1 MLWEVL
7 PHALEVEDEDGL
19 VCIQAALNDPA
30 HANMLVHEMQIIKQM
45 SRACM
50 SECNKAGEVS
60 VQAVR
65 ARLRAEGSALAE
77 TAAFLPLLQF
87 VLEQGGVGMNAFV
100 DPLVDF
106 HHLFVNPRVRRLRES
121 HFRVVCG
128 VPQPRLR
135 LALLKAAYGC
145 PVSAIRDGWIDY
157 FGQNAI
163 IRLTS
168 KRVDVLLLADEMSS
182 RFHKDFADA
191 GAWSSLGS
199 QRPLHVFDIELGRIL
214 LGREGYLCTC
224 EEVRI
229 AATNFDHTVRAEAP
243 AALAALLP
251 PPLPDLEHS
260 KSASTSRTSLQPKIV
275 RYGGDAVAITE
286 NGPESCAVV
295 ASYVA
300 WDHGVQDEAVLLQV
314 AKSRVLISLSLLG
327 MHATLPLAEDIHVHV
342 ADRVPTLRARR
353 SFAERSIVL
362 VPMVPGHA
370 QIVMASVHPH
380 RVPVRVGE
388 RVLYLPPCWKATWTN
403 PFWAARRCSDKQQC
417 NSALAEVRDSIVH
430 SLASVERTRPKAM
443 RHITS
448 EDVLVHVL
456 VNTSEIR
463 EGDEIVLF
471 TAKRDPA
478 VEVKASQGKRS
489 RTWIDEA
496 RKSEYSCPAKA
507 KRS

>member
-1 MLWEVL
+1 MY
-7 PHALEVEDEDGL
+7 PSSVERPGSCQYACARD
-19 VCIQAALNDPA
+19 
-30 HANMLVHEMQIIKQM
+30 ANHKQM

-60 VQAVR
+60 VEVVR

-87 VLEQGGVGMNAFV
+87 VLEQGGGGTNAFV

-191 GAWSSLGS
+191 GAWSSLAS
-199 QRPLHVFDIELGRIL
+199 QLPLHEFDIELGRML
-214 LGREGYLCTC
+214 LGKEGYLCTC

-275 RYGGDAVAITE
+275 RYGGDAVAIKE
-286 NGPESCAVV
+286 DEPESCAVV

-353 SFAERSIVL
+353 SFAEGSLVL

-388 RVLYLPPCWKATWTN
+388 RVLYLFPCCKATWTN
-403 PFWAARRCSDKQQC
+403 PFWAARRCSDEQQC

-443 RHITS
+443 RQITS

-463 EGDEIVLF
+463 EGDKIVLF
-471 TAKRDPA
+471 TAKRGPV
-478 VEVKASQGKRS
+478 VEVKAL
-489 RTWIDEA
+489 
-496 RKSEYSCPAKA
+496 
-507 KRS
+507 